1 MRQNFASLQTCVMK
15 TNMDLEYNGA
25 LTPFYW
31 KGSPRA
37 VSFDA
42 AGIQQK
48 LASTDLPCFIVQD
61 FRGRIGASNEG
72 ELTANGKGLQLLA
85 MANALPPSQL
95 GDPSFRE
102 DYNLKYAYKTGAM
115 ANGIAS
121 EELVIAVGRAGLLG
135 SFGAAGLVP
144 ARVLQAIEKIQ
155 GGLPN
160 EPYAFN
166 LIHSPNEEAL
176 EAGAVKLYLEK
187 GVHIVEASAFLAL
200 TEHIVHYRVAGLS
213 RDQEGGVVI
222 NNKVIAK
229 ISRKEVAAHF
239 MQPAP
244 ERFLKLLLEKGKITP
259 MQAELAASVP
269 MADDITVEADSGG
282 HTDNRPLVA
291 LLPSIIQLRDE
302 LQEKHQFEQKI
313 RIGAAG
319 GISTPASAL
328 AAFMMGAA
336 YVVTGSANQACVE
349 AGTSEHVRQ
358 LLATV
363 DSTDVIMAPASDM
376 FEMGVELQVLKRG
389 TLFGPRAK
397 KLYEYYQ
404 RYKSIEEIPAE
415 ERLKMEKQVFQKPLE
430 AVWQDCIE
438 FFRNRDPEQ
447 IERAEGNPHRK
458 MALVFRWYL
467 GLSSNWANAGTPGR
481 AQDYQIWCGPA
492 MGAFNDWV
500 KGTYLEDYRNRRAA
514 DVAEQIMQGAA
525 YLYRVQTLKMQGV
538 AFPLEWGRFVPQRER
553 MEEKLYYPG

>member
-1 MRQNFASLQTCVMK
+1 MELK
-15 TNMDLEYNGA
+15 YHG
-25 LTPFYW
+25 TPTTLHW

-37 VSFDA
+37 IAFDE
-42 AGIQQK
+42 AGMREK
-48 LASTDLPCFIVQD
+48 LAKTELPCFVIQD
-61 FRGRIGASNEG
+61 FRGRIGVSNEG
-72 ELTANGKGLQLLA
+72 ELTADGKGLQLLA
-85 MANALPPSQL
+85 MAGALPPGQL
-95 GDPSFRE
+95 GDPAFRE
-102 DYNLKYAYKTGAM
+102 DYKLKYAYKTGAM

-121 EELVIAVGRAGLLG
+121 EELVIAIGRAGLLG

-144 ARVLQAIEKIQ
+144 SRVLQAIGKIQ
-155 GGLPN
+155 GELPHG
-160 EPYAFN
+160 PYAFN

-187 GVHIVEASAFLAL
+187 GVHVVEASAFLAL

-213 RDQEGGVVI
+213 QGVDGKVEI

-259 MQAELAASVP
+259 QQAALAARLP

-282 HTDNRPLVA
+282 HTDNRPLVV
-291 LLPSIIQLRDE
+291 LLPAIIQLRDE
-302 LQEKHQFEQKI
+302 LQEQFRFEQKI
-313 RIGAAG
+313 RVGAAG

-336 YVVTGSANQACVE
+336 YIVTGSANQACVE
-349 AGTSEHVRQ
+349 AGTSEQVRK

-363 DSTDVIMAPASDM
+363 ASTDVMMAPASDM

-389 TLFGPRAK
+389 TLFGPRAR
-397 KLYEYYQ
+397 KLYEYYL
-404 RYKSIEEIPAE
+404 RYKSIEEIPEE
-415 ERLKMEKQVFQKPLE
+415 ERLKMEKQIFQKPLE

-481 AQDYQIWCGPA
+481 AQDFQIWCGPA

-500 KGTYLEDYRNRRAA
+500 KGSYLEDYQNRRAA

-525 YLYRVQTLKMQGV
+525 YLYRLQSLRMQGV
-538 AFPLEWGRFVPQRER
+538 GFPLAWEQFAPNNIDFVVVQSQ
-553 MEEKLYYPG
+553 